1 MDKKKRDYQK
11 EAKTRK
17 SNPKNRNKNITIRVS
32 EKEKAALES
41 FKDANGYKSWLEML
55 ESNKSDFPKTFELD
69 KQTISTINNLH
80 QIGNNI
86 NQLAKYMNSV
96 NYLSRDQ
103 LERQLRL
110 VEKLI
115 KFKKELKK
123 QLGI

>member
-1 MDKKKRDYQK
+1 MDKSKRDYKK
-11 EAKTRK
+11 EAETRK
-17 SNPKNRNKNITIRVS
+17 ANPKNRNSRITIRVS
-32 EKEKAALES
+32 EKEKESLEK
-41 FKDANGYKSWLEML
+41 FKEANGYKSWLEML
-55 ESNKSDFPKTFELD
+55 EANKSDLPKIFELD

-96 NYLSRDQ
+96 NYLAGDQ

-115 KFKKELKK
+115 KLKKELKK

>member
-41 FKDANGYKSWLEML
+41 FKEANGYKSWLEML
-55 ESNKSDFPKTFELD
+55 EANKTDLPKTFELD

-96 NYLSRDQ
+96 NYLSGDQ

-115 KFKKELKK
+115 KLKKDLKK

>member
-1 MDKKKRDYQK
+1 MEKKKRDYKK
-11 EAKTRK
+11 EAETRK
-17 SNPKNRNKNITIRVS
+17 ANPKNRNSRITIRVS
-32 EKEKAALES
+32 EKEKESLEK
-41 FKDANGYKSWLEML
+41 FKEANGYKSWLEML
-55 ESNKSDFPKTFELD
+55 EANKTDLPKTFKLD

-86 NQLAKYMNSV
+86 NQLAKYMNSI
-96 NYLSRDQ
+96 NYLSGDQ

-115 KFKKELKK
+115 KLKKELKQ

>member
-1 MDKKKRDYQK
+1 MEKKKRDYKK
-11 EAKTRK
+11 EAETRK
-17 SNPKNRNKNITIRVS
+17 ANPKNRNNKITIRVS
-32 EKEKAALES
+32 EKEKESLEK
-41 FKDANGYKSWLEML
+41 FKEANGYKSWLEML
-55 ESNKSDFPKTFELD
+55 ESNKTDLPKTFELD

-86 NQLAKYMNSV
+86 NQLAKYMNSI
-96 NYLSRDQ
+96 NYLSGDQ

-115 KFKKELKK
+115 KLKKELKQ

>member
-1 MDKKKRDYQK
+1 MDKNKRDYKK
-11 EAKTRK
+11 EADLRK
-17 SNPKNRNKNITIRVS
+17 SNPKNRNKKITIRVS

-55 ESNKSDFPKTFELD
+55 EANKTDLPKTFELD

-96 NYLSRDQ
+96 NYLSGDQ

-115 KFKKELKK
+115 KLKK
-123 QLGI
+123 DLKQQLGI

>member
-11 EAKTRK
+11 EAETRK
-17 SNPKNRNKNITIRVS
+17 ANPKNRNNKITIRVS

-55 ESNKSDFPKTFELD
+55 ESNKSDLPKTFELD

>member
-1 MDKKKRDYQK
+1 MDKKKRDYKK
-11 EAKTRK
+11 EAETRK
-17 SNPKNRNKNITIRVS
+17 ANPKNRNNKITIRVS

-41 FKDANGYKSWLEML
+41 FKEANGYKSWLEML
-55 ESNKSDFPKTFELD
+55 EANKADLPKTFELD

-96 NYLSRDQ
+96 NYLAGDQ
-103 LERQLRL
+103 LERQLKL

-115 KFKKELKK
+115 KLKKELKK

>member
-1 MDKKKRDYQK
+1 MYKKKRDYKK
-11 EAKTRK
+11 EAETRK
-17 SNPKNRNKNITIRVS
+17 ANPKNRNSRITIRVS
-32 EKEKAALES
+32 EKEKESLEK
-41 FKDANGYKSWLEML
+41 FKEANGYKSWLEML
-55 ESNKSDFPKTFELD
+55 EANKTDLPKTFELD

-115 KFKKELKK
+115 KLKK
-123 QLGI
+123 GKRSPVPH

>member
-1 MDKKKRDYQK
+1 MDKKKRDYKK
-11 EAKTRK
+11 EAETRK
-17 SNPKNRNKNITIRVS
+17 ANPKNRNNKITIRVS

>member
-11 EAKTRK
+11 EAETRK
-17 SNPKNRNKNITIRVS
+17 ANPKNRNKRITIRIS
-32 EKEKAALES
+32 TQEKESLEK
-41 FKDANGYKSWLEML
+41 FKKSNGYKSWLEML
-55 ESNKSDFPKTFELD
+55 EANKTDLSKNFELD

-96 NYLSRDQ
+96 NYLSGDQ
-103 LERQLRL
+103 LERQLKL
-110 VEKLI
+110 VDKLI
-115 KFKKELKK
+115 KLKKELKK

>member
-1 MDKKKRDYQK
+1 MEKKKRDYKK
-11 EAKTRK
+11 EAETRK
-17 SNPKNRNKNITIRVS
+17 ANPKNRNSRITIRVS

-41 FKDANGYKSWLEML
+41 FKEANGYKSWLEML
-55 ESNKSDFPKTFELD
+55 EANKTDLPKTFELD

-86 NQLAKYMNSV
+86 NQLAKYMNSI
-96 NYLSRDQ
+96 NYLSGDQ

-115 KFKKELKK
+115 KLKKELKQ

>member
-1 MDKKKRDYQK
+1 
-11 EAKTRK
+11 
-17 SNPKNRNKNITIRVS
+17 IRVS

-41 FKDANGYKSWLEML
+41 FKDTNGYKSWLEML
-55 ESNKSDFPKTFELD
+55 EANKSYLPKTFELD

-96 NYLSRDQ
+96 NYLSGDQ
-103 LERQLRL
+103 LECQLRL

-115 KFKKELKK
+115 KLKKELKQ

>member
-1 MDKKKRDYQK
+1 MDKKKRDYKK
-11 EAKTRK
+11 EAETRK
-17 SNPKNRNKNITIRVS
+17 VNPKNRNHKITIRVS
-32 EKEKAALES
+32 EKEKSVLES
-41 FKDANGYKSWLEML
+41 FKESNGYKSWLEML
-55 ESNKSDFPKTFELD
+55 EANKTDLPKTFELD
-69 KQTISTINNLH
+69 KKTISTINNLH

-96 NYLSRDQ
+96 NYLSGDQ

-115 KFKKELKK
+115 KLKKELKQ

>member
-1 MDKKKRDYQK
+1 MEKKNRDYKK
-11 EAKTRK
+11 EAELRK

-32 EKEKAALES
+32 EKEKTALES
-41 FKDANGYKSWLEML
+41 FKEANGYKSWLEML
-55 ESNKSDFPKTFELD
+55 EANKTDLPKTFELD

-86 NQLAKYMNSV
+86 NQLAKYMNSI
-96 NYLSRDQ
+96 NYLSGDQ

-115 KFKKELKK
+115 KLKKELKQ